1 MPVRDL
7 FERPFDQGTNTKLDI
22 LRQYFEEWLPVFVSR
37 KEVIWKTIQVFD
49 FFAGQ
54 GKDKEGQD
62 GSPLIF
68 IKTIRSL
75 RDFVEKSNVKI
86 ILHLNELNTDNYE
99 VMLNNIGFNDN
110 WFEIRPYNRDFQAL
124 FQDLYPTM
132 KTSANFLFFDQN
144 GIKEITSAVFN
155 KIIELKQTDFLL
167 FISSSYFQRFSNTS
181 EFKRYFNFDKSFM
194 DNSHYYHVH
203 RKVVDHYKSF
213 IPEGKQYYLA
223 PFSIKKDKNIYGL
236 IFGSNHSLGIEK
248 FLNVC
253 WRKDKLR
260 GEANYDIDNERINSS
275 TPFLF
280 EELNRPQK
288 IDLYEKGFVKQIF
301 EENMLSIKA
310 LYLYTLNEG
319 FQYKDANKIL
329 IDLRKKNKIKYD
341 IVLITNNL
349 HKMPSD
355 GLIEIC

>member
-1 MPVRDL
+1 MPIKDL
-7 FERPFDQGTNTKLDI
+7 FEKPFDPGTNTKLDI

-37 KEVIWKTIQVFD
+37 KEAIWQTIQVFD

-54 GKDKEGQD
+54 GKDREGND

-75 RDFVEKSNVKI
+75 RAFIEKSRLKI
-86 ILHLNELNTDNYE
+86 ILHLNELNSQNYYT
-99 VMLNNIGFNDN
+99 LCNNIDVDDD
-110 WFEIRPYNRDFQAL
+110 WFEIRTYNRDFQTL
-124 FQDLYPTM
+124 FQELCPTM

-144 GIKEITSAVFN
+144 GIKEITESVFN

-167 FISSSYFQRFSNTS
+167 FISSSYFQRFANTA
-181 EFKRYFNFDKSFM
+181 EFKKYFDFDKSFM

-213 IPEGKQYYLA
+213 IPKGKQYYLA

-236 IFGSNHSLGIEK
+236 IFGTNHSLGLEK

-260 GEANYDIDNERINSS
+260 GEANYDIDNERIDSS

-280 EELNRPQK
+280 DEMNMPQK
-288 IDLYEKGFVKQIF
+288 IDLFEKGFVKQIF
-301 EENMLSIKA
+301 EKKTASIKE

-341 IVLITNNL
+341 IVLITKNL
-349 HKMPSD
+349 HKMQFD
-355 GLIEIC
+355 GLIEVC